1 VIPGGGIRAQ
11 MGLIRGEEATQFD
24 RGVSRFRTY
33 RGSVIADTIDA
44 PKKRRIMKVLVI
56 AAVFA
61 LGAGAASAQQLR
73 TFGTLDR
80 GYTVQTPGHP
90 PTYVTPTPGGGYTF
104 QTPGQLPTYAA
115 PNDDEWH
122 TPQQPDRAP
131 ASR

>member
-1 VIPGGGIRAQ
+1 
-11 MGLIRGEEATQFD
+11 
-24 RGVSRFRTY
+24 
-33 RGSVIADTIDA
+33 
-44 PKKRRIMKVLVI
+44 MKVLVI

-73 TFGTLDR
+73 TFGTPDR

-122 TPQQPDRAP
+122 TPHQPDRAP